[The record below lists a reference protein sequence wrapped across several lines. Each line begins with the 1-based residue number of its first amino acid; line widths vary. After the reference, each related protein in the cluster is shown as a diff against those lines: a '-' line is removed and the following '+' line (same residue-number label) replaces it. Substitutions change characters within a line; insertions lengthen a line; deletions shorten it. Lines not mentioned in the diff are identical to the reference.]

1 MSDVKLNKIERL
13 KQKRQASEYRS
24 ELAGVDWENIDEE
37 IRFYLKNFGI
47 YNIKLRP
54 EIFMIRLRIDG
65 GRISIENLETIEEIA
80 EKYSLKIIL
89 TGRAQLELHNITAAN
104 VYMIYRLLQSASIET
119 AQTLTDNFRAIVCDP
134 YDEVAKDSYIS
145 CFPIISEIQQM
156 ILNDPA
162 WMGTIPRKFNTVLIG
177 REKPLVNPWGND
189 LLFALA
195 KKKGKYGFN
204 VYLGGKNSEVAKTA
218 DIFVLP
224 ESAVKLFE
232 AVALTFHKYGL
243 RGSRSKTRL
252 FHLLEKAGMPQMRA
266 WIESAYGQTLECAGV
281 LKMGS
286 SVYSTKC
293 DLKNGAAGA
302 VHFTRYGESSA
313 GELGE
318 VLALAKESRS
328 EIRLGND
335 QNFHLISSGESIA
348 FPTDAKTLLTAC
360 AGSRY
365 CPLSLWDIKA
375 DMSELPID
383 DFAKHHISLGFSG
396 CLKGCGR
403 HYHTDIGLIGLRTNL
418 YGKTEKAFRIFLG
431 ATESPVAVPSRMLY
445 YSVPLRCSD
454 ALFSVIFE
462 DFRESGYDSFSA
474 FSHAVLNRYEI
485 EFLQLWYLFR
495 QLYRQESQRLLKMFM
510 KRSNDIDSTGLFS
523 EIKALT
529 GHQECIEYSDLSKI
543 LSYQLWDQ

>member
-24 ELAGVDWENIDEE
+24 ELAGVDWKNVDEE
-37 IRFYLKNFGI
+37 TRFYLKNFGI

-65 GRISIENLETIEEIA
+65 GHIALEALEKIAVIA

-89 TGRAQLELHNITAAN
+89 TARAQMELHDIEAEH
-104 VYMIYRLLQSASIET
+104 VYPIYQRLQSAHIET

-134 YDEVAKDSYIS
+134 YDGVAKDSFIT
-145 CFPIISEIQQM
+145 CFPIISGIRQM

-162 WMGTIPRKFNTVLIG
+162 WMGTIPRKFNTALIG

-195 KKKGKYGFN
+195 KKKGRYGFN

-224 ESAVKLFE
+224 EDAVKLFE
-232 AVALTFHKYGL
+232 SVALIYHKYGL

-252 FHLLEKAGMPQMRA
+252 FHLIEKAGMAQVRE
-266 WIESAYGQTLECAGV
+266 WIENVYGQTLESAGV
-281 LKMGS
+281 LKMGT
-286 SVYSTKC
+286 SVYSTKT
-293 DLKNGAAGA
+293 DLKNSASGSVYA
-302 VHFTRYGESSA
+302 TRYGESSA
-313 GELGE
+313 GELRKM
-318 VLALAKESRS
+318 LALAKESQS
-328 EIRLGND
+328 EIRLGSD
-335 QNFHLISSGESIA
+335 QNFHLIPSLNVTVSQLE
-348 FPTDAKTLLTAC
+348 AKTLLTAC

-375 DMSELPID
+375 DISELPID
-383 DFAKHHISLGFSG
+383 DFIKHHISLGFSG

-418 YGKTEKAFRIFLG
+418 YGETEKAFRIFLG
-431 ATESPVAVPSRMLY
+431 ATQSPVAVPSRMLY
-445 YSVPLRCSD
+445 YSVPLRCAD

-462 DFRESGYDSFSA
+462 DFKESGYDSFSD
-474 FSHAVLNRYEI
+474 FSHAVLNCYKI

-495 QLYRQESQRLLKMFM
+495 QLYTQESRLLLKMFLDT
-510 KRSNDIDSTGLFS
+510 SDDIHSMGLFC
-523 EIKALT
+523 EIKVLT
-529 GHQECIEYSDLSKI
+529 EHQECIVYSDLTRI
-543 LSYQLWDQ
+543 MSYQLWDQ